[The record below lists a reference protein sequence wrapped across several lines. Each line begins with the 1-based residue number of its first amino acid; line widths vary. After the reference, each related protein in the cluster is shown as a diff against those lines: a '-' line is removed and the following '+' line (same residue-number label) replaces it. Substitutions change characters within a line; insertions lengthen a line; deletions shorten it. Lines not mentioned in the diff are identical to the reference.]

1 MTGGSISQL
10 NHRRWLK
17 LELGIEDDSRLKDTT
32 LGVEG
37 QV

>member
-17 LELGIEDDSRLKDTT
+17 LELGIDDSRLKDTT